1 MSKFENS
8 TAFPGC
14 LAYIILDPFL
24 RKLLTEKGRPF
35 TMSKPKG
42 NLYTRYIDC
51 VNGDTLEYA
60 RLIAPV
66 LCTNPLHQFLE
77 FVQTHSSVAVTSL
90 KSSLENKQQ
99 KEMATT

>member
-1 MSKFENS
+1 M
-8 TAFPGC
+8 
-14 LAYIILDPFL
+14 
-24 RKLLTEKGRPF
+24 TEKGKPF
-35 TMSKPKG
+35 TMSKPKS

-66 LCTNPLHQFLE
+66 LRTNPLHQFCLE
-77 FVQTHSSVAVTSL
+77 FIQTHSSVAVTSL
-90 KSSLENKQQ
+90 KSSLEHKQQ